1 MNHVLS
7 VPSLKTA
14 QCFKIISLTFTNEKI
29 SAPEL
34 IWPQI
39 LCSSPSSPSSPAT
52 LIAGVLCH
60 RPTQQHS
67 CDPVRSPR
75 PEHGGLS
82 APAVTGSRTT
92 TQHQTSPTSCALCST
107 RNKSIQLKYHTKILF
122 CTPAGYIA
130 GSTEVKV
137 ATEVGKHQDK
147 KSVKGVVRPQQDN
160 RAYSKKKK
168 KKKLSLCE
176 HRFTAAGARA
186 SSWLR
191 LSDTRALTP
200 NHSHRYTGKICVW
213 DRAPSWT
220 PNVLASY
227 AQIKLNPLTGNKRSC

>member
-92 TQHQTSPTSCALCST
+92 TQHQTSPTSCALCSP

-160 RAYSKKKK
+160 RAYSKKKQK
-168 KKKLSLCE
+168 KNFRSASTASLQRGRVPAADSAWVTRERWLQTTPTDTPERYVYETELQAE
-176 HRFTAAGARA
+176 HRTYWPAM
-186 SSWLR
+186 
-191 LSDTRALTP
+191 
-200 NHSHRYTGKICVW
+200 HR
-213 DRAPSWT
+213 
-220 PNVLASY
+220 
-227 AQIKLNPLTGNKRSC
+227 

>member
-92 TQHQTSPTSCALCST
+92 TQHQTSPTSCALCSP

-168 KKKLSLCE
+168 KKTFALRAPLHCSG
-176 HRFTAAGARA
+176 GACQQ
-186 SSWLR
+186 
-191 LSDTRALTP
+191 LTP
-200 NHSHRYTGKICVW
+200 LEWHASADSKPLPQIHRKDMCM
-213 DRAPSWT
+213 RQS
-220 PNVLASY
+220 S
-227 AQIKLNPLTGNKRSC
+227 KLNTERTGQLCTDKTEPTNWE